1 MSRKK
6 LCIVSGCYNEADN
19 VEELVSRVRA
29 VMKTELSNYDY
40 EHVFID
46 NASED
51 NTVALLKKMAAD
63 DKRIKIIVNS
73 RNFGHIRS
81 PSYALLHA
89 TGDADAVISLVSD
102 LQDPPEMLPEFV
114 KKWEEGN
121 ELVLAIKAKSEEH
134 GLMFKVRETYYN
146 LLSRLSEVQ
155 IFKNF
160 TGFGLFDKKV
170 IAALRQMN
178 DPYPFFRG
186 MLAEA
191 GYKVCRLP
199 YNQPVRIRGL
209 TKNNFYSLY
218 DMGILGIISNS
229 KVPLRMAIF
238 TGAIAGVISLMVGL
252 VYGLMKLLYWD
263 EMSLGV
269 APLVV
274 LMSFMFSILLFF
286 IGIIG
291 EYIGAI
297 YTQVLNRPLVFV
309 KERINFEDD
318 FSV

>member
-1 MSRKK
+1 MTKKK
-6 LCIVSGCYNEADN
+6 LCIVSGCYNEAEN
-19 VEELVSRVRA
+19 VEELVARVRH
-29 VMKTELSNYDY
+29 VMVNKLPNYDY
-40 EHVFID
+40 EYVFID

-51 NTVALLKKMAAD
+51 NTVALLKQMAAE

-73 RNFGHIRS
+73 RNFGHVRS
-81 PSYALLHA
+81 PSYALLYA

-102 LQDPPEMLPEFV
+102 LQDPPEMLPELV

-121 ELVLAIKAKSEEH
+121 DLVLAIKAQSEEH
-134 GLMFKVRETYYN
+134 GLMFKVREAYYN

-170 IAALRQMN
+170 VAALRQMN

-191 GYKVCRLP
+191 GYKVYRLP
-199 YNQPVRIRGL
+199 YNQPVRIRGV

-238 TGAIAGVISLMVGL
+238 TGVVAGFISLLVGV
-252 VYGLMKLLYWD
+252 VYGFMKLIYWD

-309 KERINFEDD
+309 KEQINFDD
-318 FSV
+318 E

>member
-1 MSRKK
+1 MTNKK
-6 LCIVSGCYNEADN
+6 LCIVSACYNESENID
-19 VEELVSRVRA
+19 ELVSRVRR
-29 VMKTELSNYDY
+29 VMADDLSDYDY
-40 EHVFID
+40 DHVFID

-51 NTVALLKKMAAD
+51 NTVALLKQMAAKD
-63 DKRIKIIVNS
+63 RRIKIIVNS

-102 LQDPPEMLPEFV
+102 LQDPPEMLPFFV

-121 ELVLAIKAKSEEH
+121 DLVLAVKAKSEEQ
-134 GLMFKVRETYYN
+134 GLMFKVREAYYN

-170 IAALRQMN
+170 ITALRQMN

-191 GYKVCRLP
+191 GFKVCRLP
-199 YNQPVRIRGL
+199 YDQPVRIRGV

-218 DMGILGIISNS
+218 DMAILGIISNS

-238 TGAIAGVISLMVGL
+238 TGTLAGFFSLLVGFI
-252 VYGLMKLLYWD
+252 YGFLKFIYWD
-263 EMSLGV
+263 EMSLGI
-269 APLVV
+269 APLVI
-274 LMSFMFSILLFF
+274 LFSLMFSILLFF

-297 YTQVLNRPLVFV
+297 YTQVLNRPLVFI
-309 KERINFEDD
+309 KERINFDD
-318 FSV
+318 E

>member
-1 MSRKK
+1 MKK
-6 LCIVSGCYNEADN
+6 LCVVSACYNESEN
-19 VEELVSRVRA
+19 VEELITRVRH
-29 VMKTELSNYDY
+29 VMANELPNYDY
-40 EHVFID
+40 DHVFID

-51 NTVALLKKMAAD
+51 NTVPLLKTMAAL

-73 RNFGHIRS
+73 RNFGHVRS

-89 TGDADAVISLVSD
+89 TSGADAVISLVSD

-114 KKWEEGN
+114 KNWELGN
-121 ELVLAIKAKSEEH
+121 DLVLAVKAKSEEH
-134 GLMFKVRETYYN
+134 GFMFKVREAYYT
-146 LLSRLSEVQ
+146 LLSRLSEVE

-170 IAALRQMN
+170 ITALRQMN

-191 GYKVCRLP
+191 GFKVCRLP
-199 YNQPVRIRGL
+199 YDQPVRIRGV

-218 DMGILGIISNS
+218 DMAILGIISNS
-229 KVPLRMAIF
+229 KVPLRLAIF
-238 TGAIAGVISLMVGL
+238 TGALAGFFSLLVGFI
-252 VYGLMKLLYWD
+252 YGFLKFIYWD
-263 EMSLGV
+263 EMSLGI
-269 APLVV
+269 APLVI
-274 LMSFMFSILLFF
+274 LFSLMFSILLFF

-297 YTQVLNRPLVFV
+297 YTQVLNRPLVFI
-309 KERINFEDD
+309 KERINFDEE
-318 FSV
+318 